1 MAEIKERHI
10 WHCPLKAPPVARL
23 TFQSADSGQRAFEAA
38 LMVKAGRALLPASL
52 SSLKRCVFFAAAG
65 FSNHTHEIWRICEC
79 GCGPGGGQATAQVSP
94 PSTAAELETASDS
107 VCSFYTLHP
116 KIIPDGDILALKVT
130 SWTAALHESPFRSNP
145 R

>member
-1 MAEIKERHI
+1 
-10 WHCPLKAPPVARL
+10 
-23 TFQSADSGQRAFEAA
+23 
-38 LMVKAGRALLPASL
+38 MVKAGRALLPAGL

-94 PSTAAELETASDS
+94 PSTAAELETASDC
-107 VCSFYTLHP
+107 VLFLHASP